1 MSEPTKPIPVDPS
14 PGHSEEGA
22 QRKNV
27 WWLSLTSLFTDIQS
41 EMIMPI
47 LPFFM
52 REMLGASYTL
62 IGLME
67 GLADGVA
74 SVLKVMAGILSDR
87 FGRRKPF
94 VVVGYGLAWLAKV
107 MYTWAPTSRM
117 VVALRVVDRI
127 GKGMRS
133 SPRDALLAAS
143 ARRSERGRAFGLHRF
158 MDTSGAFL
166 GTLFTLILLR
176 FAWTY
181 QQIFLLAAVP
191 GFVACMIVVRRVRE
205 IPIERPG
212 GVAKSTEEVP
222 FGAWLFIGA
231 HGLFSLTYLN
241 YALILLLGT
250 RLAHLPGWWG
260 PVFYLWFNFV
270 YALSALGVGRLAD
283 RFDDRAVLAFGY
295 LMFVF
300 LYGTAWLTREGSIEM
315 VVLLF
320 ALYGLGVSAVETI
333 PRSYLGKI
341 TPSHRRG
348 TVMGWYHG
356 FFGFMF
362 FLGNTFAGWLWEH
375 HRHSVM
381 LKVLMV
387 MSGVTLILFLIIMK
401 FLPVPTGSTVT
412 ASARGRMGNS

>member
-1 MSEPTKPIPVDPS
+1 MVETTKPSSMEPMGGDS
-14 PGHSEEGA
+14 DLGS

-62 IGLME
+62 IGFME

-74 SVLKVMAGILSDR
+74 SVLKVIAGILSDR

-107 MYTWAPTSRM
+107 MYTWAPTSRA
-117 VVALRVVDRI
+117 VVGLRVVDRV
-127 GKGMRS
+127 GKGLRS

-181 QQIFLLAAVP
+181 QRIFLVAAIP
-191 GFVACMIVVRRVRE
+191 GFVAFMIVIRRVHEVPVKRASGASQ
-205 IPIERPG
+205 IQ
-212 GVAKSTEEVP
+212 KKVP
-222 FGAWLFIGA
+222 FGAWLFIGT
-231 HGLFSLTYLN
+231 HGLFSLAYLN
-241 YALILLLGT
+241 YALVLLLGT
-250 RLAHLPGWWG
+250 RLAHLQGWWG

-300 LYGTAWLTREGSIEM
+300 LYGTAWLTHEGSIAV

-320 ALYGLGVSAVETI
+320 GLYGIGVSAVETI

-356 FFGFMF
+356 FIGIMF

-375 HRHSVM
+375 YRHSVM

-401 FLPVPTGSTVT
+401 FLPVPAGSPVT
-412 ASARGRMGNS
+412 APARGRMRNP